1 MKRCFTLI
9 ELLVVIAIIA
19 ILAAML
25 LPALATAREKAM
37 QSDCLNNQ
45 KQLALAFVM
54 YGSDNRGWF
63 PSYTDGPD
71 GVKKDGG
78 WVWYD
83 GFHVPQKGN
92 FDVTKGNLYPYVK
105 DRKVYKCRGDL
116 TKSNLSYGVNGETRD
131 MKFSDADVP
140 DDTMLLLEEGWWSS
154 SPRSLTETTNDGFFN
169 IAYMQGGKLS
179 WDVVV
184 SRHQRGNVYSYIDG
198 HAEWRAIKE
207 KKKSK
212 SAIKSQDSATNTWV
226 KAKCLLTRD
235 SE

>member
-25 LPALATAREKAM
+25 LPALATAREKAS

-63 PSYTDGPD
+63 PSYTDGKT
-71 GVKKDGG
+71 GVNKEGG
-78 WVWYD
+78 WVFYN
-83 GFHVPQKGN
+83 GFQVPTNGN
-92 FDVTKGNLYPYVK
+92 FDVKRGNIYEYVK
-105 DRKVYKCRGDL
+105 TPKVYKCRGDR
-116 TKSNLSYGVNGETRD
+116 TTSNLSYGVNSDTRD
-131 MKFSDADVP
+131 CKFSEADMP
-140 DDTMLLLEEGWWSS
+140 DDTVLLLEEGWRNSS
-154 SPRSLTETTNDGFFN
+154 QKKSLTETTNDGFFN
-169 IAYMQGGKLS
+169 YTWEENGS
-179 WDVVV
+179 PNPDVVV
-184 SRHQRGNVYSYIDG
+184 SRHQRGNVYSYVDG

-207 KKKSK
+207 KNVKN
-212 SAIKSQDSATNTWV
+212 IKLRTSETNKWV
-226 KAKCLLTRD
+226 YAHCPLIRD